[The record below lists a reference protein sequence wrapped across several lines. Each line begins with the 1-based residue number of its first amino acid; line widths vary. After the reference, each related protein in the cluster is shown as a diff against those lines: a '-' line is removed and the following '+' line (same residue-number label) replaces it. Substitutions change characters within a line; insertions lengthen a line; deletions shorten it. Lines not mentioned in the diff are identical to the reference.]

1 MELIQKYTRT
11 YIEFLTA
18 QNNLM
23 RFIGTPNGFRD
34 VYLGYL
40 KKGYKSLDAYQ
51 LTANMYKM
59 LFGFNRFE
67 SHEIFLKS
75 YKSDDFHCGTKNV
88 LAVQLME
95 RDYLLAWFK
104 SKGFDTW
111 TSFSALVMH
120 YYPGTVKSELLSL
133 WKLQHVYPDVLKN
146 VGYVKQIIGD

>member
-23 RFIGTPNGFRD
+23 RFIATHNGFRD
-34 VYLGYL
+34 VYLDYL
-40 KKGYKSLDAYQ
+40 KKGYKSLEAYQ
-51 LTANMYKM
+51 LTENMYLI

-67 SHEIFLKS
+67 SYEIFLKI
-75 YKSDDFHCGTKNV
+75 YKSDEFYCGTKNV
-88 LAVQLME
+88 LSVQLME